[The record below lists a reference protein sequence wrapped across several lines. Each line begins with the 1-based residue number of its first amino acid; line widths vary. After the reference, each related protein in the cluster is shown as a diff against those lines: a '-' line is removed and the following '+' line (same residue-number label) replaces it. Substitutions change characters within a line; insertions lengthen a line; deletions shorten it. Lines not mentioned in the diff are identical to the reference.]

1 MDKNKTQDSETSII
15 PPKYV
20 DIVEDVFHAI
30 LAISLLGIGIGAFFY
45 SGKRL
50 IETQPFFPNG
60 MIQGVNDILFI
71 VIILEILRTVIS
83 RFTDGVYQL
92 DKFLIIGVIAAVRH
106 ILTVGASLT
115 LESGKSD
122 TAFERSIYEMGLNA
136 LIVVVSVLPRS
147 NCNGQSIFTPSS
159 SAAAIAHLGFLIIA
173 LARNTASAFP
183 DEMISSAC
191 LASVINPTADVGISA
206 PCLIA

>member
-1 MDKNKTQDSETSII
+1 MAKNESQDGEKSII
-15 PPKYV
+15 PAKYV
-20 DIVEDVFHAI
+20 DVVEDVFHAI
-30 LAISLLGIGIGAFFY
+30 LALSLLGIGIAAFFY
-45 SGKRL
+45 SSKRL

-122 TAFERSIYEMGLNA
+122 SAFERSIYEMGLNA
-136 LIVVVSVLPRS
+136 IIVVALVFA
-147 NCNGQSIFTPSS
+147 IFLSK
-159 SAAAIAHLGFLIIA
+159 SAH
-173 LARNTASAFP
+173 RNR
-183 DEMISSAC
+183 
-191 LASVINPTADVGISA
+191 
-206 PCLIA
+206 

>member
-1 MDKNKTQDSETSII
+1 MAKNELQEGEKSII
-15 PPKYV
+15 PSKYV
-20 DIVEDVFHAI
+20 DVVEDLFHAI

-50 IETQPFFPNG
+50 IETEPFFPNG

-136 LIVVVSVLPRS
+136 LIVVALVFA
-147 NCNGQSIFTPSS
+147 IFLSK
-159 SAAAIAHLGFLIIA
+159 SAH
-173 LARNTASAFP
+173 RNR
-183 DEMISSAC
+183 
-191 LASVINPTADVGISA
+191 
-206 PCLIA
+206 

>member
-1 MDKNKTQDSETSII
+1 MKNLKSKQVDQIDKNKIETSVL
-15 PPKYV
+15 PLKYV
-20 DIVEDVFHAI
+20 DLIEDIFHAV
-30 LAISLLGIGIGAFFY
+30 LAIALLGIGIGASFF
-45 SGKRL
+45 SIKRL
-50 IETQPFFPNG
+50 FETAPFFPNG

-122 TAFERSIYEMGLNA
+122 QAFDRAIYEMGLNA
-136 LIVVVSVLPRS
+136 GIVVALVFAFFLSK
-147 NCNGQSIFTPSS
+147 
-159 SAAAIAHLGFLIIA
+159 SALRG
-173 LARNTASAFP
+173 SK
-183 DEMISSAC
+183 
-191 LASVINPTADVGISA
+191 
-206 PCLIA
+206 

>member
-1 MDKNKTQDSETSII
+1 MARNESQDREKSII
-15 PPKYV
+15 PAKYV
-20 DIVEDVFHAI
+20 DVVEDVFHAI

-50 IETQPFFPNG
+50 LETEPFFPNG

-136 LIVVVSVLPRS
+136 LIVVALVFAFFLSK
-147 NCNGQSIFTPSS
+147 
-159 SAAAIAHLGFLIIA
+159 SAH
-173 LARNTASAFP
+173 RNR
-183 DEMISSAC
+183 
-191 LASVINPTADVGISA
+191 
-206 PCLIA
+206 

>member
-1 MDKNKTQDSETSII
+1 MAQNESQDGEKSII
-15 PPKYV
+15 PAKYV
-20 DIVEDVFHAI
+20 DVVEDVFHAI

-136 LIVVVSVLPRS
+136 LIVVALVFA
-147 NCNGQSIFTPSS
+147 IFLSKSLVPLSS
-159 SAAAIAHLGFLIIA
+159 SNIIC
-173 LARNTASAFP
+173 NCFFNNS
-183 DEMISSAC
+183 I
-191 LASVINPTADVGISA
+191 
-206 PCLIA
+206 

>member
-1 MDKNKTQDSETSII
+1 MAKNELQEGEKSII
-15 PPKYV
+15 PSKYV

-50 IETQPFFPNG
+50 IETEPFFPNG

-136 LIVVVSVLPRS
+136 LIVVALVFA
-147 NCNGQSIFTPSS
+147 IFLSK
-159 SAAAIAHLGFLIIA
+159 SAH
-173 LARNTASAFP
+173 RNR
-183 DEMISSAC
+183 
-191 LASVINPTADVGISA
+191 
-206 PCLIA
+206 

>member
-1 MDKNKTQDSETSII
+1 MAENKKNKSNQAPQVDVETSIL
-15 PPKYV
+15 PLKYV
-20 DIVEDVFHAI
+20 DLIEDVFHAI
-30 LAISLLGIGIGAFFY
+30 LALALLVIGVGAFFF
-45 SGKRL
+45 SIKRL
-50 IETQPFFPNG
+50 IQTTPFFPNG

-122 TAFERSIYEMGLNA
+122 EAFRRAIYEMGLNA
-136 LIVVVSVLPRS
+136 GIVVALVFAFFLSK
-147 NCNGQSIFTPSS
+147 
-159 SAAAIAHLGFLIIA
+159 SALRG
-173 LARNTASAFP
+173 SKK
-183 DEMISSAC
+183 
-191 LASVINPTADVGISA
+191 
-206 PCLIA
+206 

>member
-1 MDKNKTQDSETSII
+1 MSEKEKTSAETSII
-15 PPKYV
+15 PIKFV
-20 DIVEDVFHAI
+20 DMVEDIFHAI
-30 LAISLLGIGIGAFFY
+30 LAVTLFIIGVFAFFY
-45 SGKRL
+45 SVRRL
-50 IETQPFFPNG
+50 FETAPFFPNG

-115 LESGKSD
+115 LESSKSD

-136 LIVVVSVLPRS
+136 LIVVALVFA
-147 NCNGQSIFTPSS
+147 IFLSK
-159 SAAAIAHLGFLIIA
+159 AAH
-173 LARNTASAFP
+173 RNKK
-183 DEMISSAC
+183 
-191 LASVINPTADVGISA
+191 
-206 PCLIA
+206 

>member
-1 MDKNKTQDSETSII
+1 MAKNELQEGEKSII
-15 PPKYV
+15 PSKYV

-136 LIVVVSVLPRS
+136 LIVVALVFA
-147 NCNGQSIFTPSS
+147 IFLSK
-159 SAAAIAHLGFLIIA
+159 SAH
-173 LARNTASAFP
+173 RNR
-183 DEMISSAC
+183 
-191 LASVINPTADVGISA
+191 
-206 PCLIA
+206 

>member
-1 MDKNKTQDSETSII
+1 MVEKDKERVETSIL
-15 PPKYV
+15 PMRFV
-20 DIVEDVFHAI
+20 DLVEDVFHAV
-30 LAISLLGIGIGAFFY
+30 LAVALFAIGIGAFFF
-45 SGKRL
+45 SIKRL
-50 IETQPFFPNG
+50 IETAPFFPNG

-122 TAFERSIYEMGLNA
+122 TAFERAIVEMGLNS
-136 LIVVVSVLPRS
+136 LIVVALVFA
-147 NCNGQSIFTPSS
+147 IFMSK
-159 SAAAIAHLGFLIIA
+159 SAHRKIK
-173 LARNTASAFP
+173 
-183 DEMISSAC
+183 
-191 LASVINPTADVGISA
+191 
-206 PCLIA
+206 

>member
-1 MDKNKTQDSETSII
+1 MAKEEKDRVETSIL
-15 PPKYV
+15 PLKYV
-20 DIVEDVFHAI
+20 DLVEDIFHAV
-30 LAISLLGIGIGAFFY
+30 LAIALFAIGVGAFFF
-45 SGKRL
+45 SIKRL
-50 IETQPFFPNG
+50 LETAPFFPNG

-122 TAFERSIYEMGLNA
+122 TAFERAIFELGLNA
-136 LIVVVSVLPRS
+136 LSVAALVFA
-147 NCNGQSIFTPSS
+147 IFMSK
-159 SAAAIAHLGFLIIA
+159 SAHRKAK
-173 LARNTASAFP
+173 
-183 DEMISSAC
+183 
-191 LASVINPTADVGISA
+191 
-206 PCLIA
+206 

>member
-1 MDKNKTQDSETSII
+1 MAKNELQEGEKSII
-15 PPKYV
+15 PSKYV
-20 DIVEDVFHAI
+20 DVVEDVFHAI

-136 LIVVVSVLPRS
+136 LIVVALVFAIFLSKSAHRS
-147 NCNGQSIFTPSS
+147 
-159 SAAAIAHLGFLIIA
+159 
-173 LARNTASAFP
+173 R
-183 DEMISSAC
+183 
-191 LASVINPTADVGISA
+191 
-206 PCLIA
+206 

>member
-1 MDKNKTQDSETSII
+1 MAKNESQDGEKSII
-15 PPKYV
+15 PGKYIDV
-20 DIVEDVFHAI
+20 VEDVFHAI

-106 ILTVGASLT
+106 I
-115 LESGKSD
+115 E

-136 LIVVVSVLPRS
+136 LIVVALVFA
-147 NCNGQSIFTPSS
+147 IFLSKT
-159 SAAAIAHLGFLIIA
+159 AH
-173 LARNTASAFP
+173 RNR
-183 DEMISSAC
+183 
-191 LASVINPTADVGISA
+191 
-206 PCLIA
+206 

>member
-1 MDKNKTQDSETSII
+1 MAKKENLDVETSIL
-15 PPKYV
+15 PLKYV
-20 DIVEDVFHAI
+20 DLIEDVFHAI
-30 LAISLLGIGIGAFFY
+30 LAIALFAIGVGAFFF
-45 SGKRL
+45 SIKRL
-50 IETQPFFPNG
+50 LETAPFFPNG

-122 TAFERSIYEMGLNA
+122 QAFERAIYEMALNA
-136 LIVVVSVLPRS
+136 GIVVALVFA
-147 NCNGQSIFTPSS
+147 IFLSK
-159 SAAAIAHLGFLIIA
+159 SAHN
-173 LARNTASAFP
+173 RK
-183 DEMISSAC
+183 
-191 LASVINPTADVGISA
+191 
-206 PCLIA
+206 

>member
-1 MDKNKTQDSETSII
+1 MAKEEKDRLETSIL
-15 PPKYV
+15 PLKYV
-20 DIVEDVFHAI
+20 DLAEDIFHAV
-30 LAISLLGIGIGAFFY
+30 LAIALFAIGVGAFFF
-45 SGKRL
+45 SIKRL
-50 IETQPFFPNG
+50 LETAPFFPNG

-122 TAFERSIYEMGLNA
+122 TAFERAIFEMGLNA
-136 LIVVVSVLPRS
+136 LIVVALVFA
-147 NCNGQSIFTPSS
+147 IFMSK
-159 SAAAIAHLGFLIIA
+159 SAHRKAK
-173 LARNTASAFP
+173 
-183 DEMISSAC
+183 
-191 LASVINPTADVGISA
+191 
-206 PCLIA
+206 

>member
-1 MDKNKTQDSETSII
+1 MKKDTTPKDQQVETSILPI
-15 PPKYV
+15 KYV
-20 DIVEDVFHAI
+20 DLIEDVLHAG
-30 LAISLLGIGIGAFFY
+30 LALALLGIGIGAFIF
-45 SGKRL
+45 SIKRL
-50 IETQPFFPNG
+50 FETDPFFPNG

-122 TAFERSIYEMGLNA
+122 EAFDRSIYEMGLNA
-136 LIVVVSVLPRS
+136 LIVVALVFAFFLSK
-147 NCNGQSIFTPSS
+147 
-159 SAAAIAHLGFLIIA
+159 SAL
-173 LARNTASAFP
+173 RNSQR
-183 DEMISSAC
+183 
-191 LASVINPTADVGISA
+191 
-206 PCLIA
+206 